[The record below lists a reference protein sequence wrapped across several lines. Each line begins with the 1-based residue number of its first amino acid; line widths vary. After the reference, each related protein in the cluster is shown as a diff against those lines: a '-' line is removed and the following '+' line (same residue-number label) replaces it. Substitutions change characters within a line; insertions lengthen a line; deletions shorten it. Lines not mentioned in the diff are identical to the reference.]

1 MTPVKNELSG
11 RQYKLKANNGRD
23 ILYLSNEVKDK
34 INITI
39 GSSKYFVGT
48 NELIDIIAKL
58 KFGDR
63 AIPEAKH
70 AKKEDK

>member
-1 MTPVKNELSG
+1 MTPVKSELSG

-23 ILYLSNEVKDK
+23 TLYLSNEVKDK
-34 INITI
+34 TNITI
-39 GSSKYFVGT
+39 GTSKYFVNT

-58 KFGDR
+58 KFGDK